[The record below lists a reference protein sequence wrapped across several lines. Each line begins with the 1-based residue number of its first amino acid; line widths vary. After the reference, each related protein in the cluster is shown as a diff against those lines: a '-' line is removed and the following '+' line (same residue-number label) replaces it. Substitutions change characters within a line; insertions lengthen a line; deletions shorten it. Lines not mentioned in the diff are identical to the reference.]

1 MSNNQES
8 PSKLPDHDIEEY
20 WLHVKQSMHNF
31 YSQTKLLPRPIEK
44 WSSTLN
50 QLQNAKKYI
59 DIEFHIMK
67 YLSLYSIDLLRLGNQ
82 YYINI
87 LITNLKRWDK
97 ITDKYKFFSHNT
109 SENYNHKAN
118 AIKEKNI
125 AIVLLEIVYSLLKSE
140 TDFSDLFDDIEL
152 YIIYEDFE
160 KLITFAITNNKP
172 SILDKLIEYD
182 YLNVIHTVDKIYGKQ
197 LTLTNLTLKLC
208 GKKLIKTIL
217 DL

>member
-1 MSNNQES
+1 MSTDNYETS
-8 PSKLPDHDIEEY
+8 LTDKLPDHDIEEY
-20 WLHVKQSMHNF
+20 WLYVKQSMHNF
-31 YSQTKLLPRPIEK
+31 YGQTKLLPRPIEN
-44 WSSTLN
+44 WSAALN
-50 QLQNAKKYI
+50 QLQKGKKYI

-97 ITDKYKFFSHNT
+97 ITEKYKFFSRHDDKST
-109 SENYNHKAN
+109 G
-118 AIKEKNI
+118 ITDKNI

-160 KLITFAITNNKP
+160 KLIKFAVTHNKP

-182 YLNVIHTVDKIYGKQ
+182 YLNVVHAVDKIYGTD
-197 LTLTNLTLKLC
+197 LASSNLSVTLC
-208 GKKLIKTIL
+208 GKKIIKTIL

>member
-1 MSNNQES
+1 MNTTAHKETTEQT
-8 PSKLPDHDIEEY
+8 KLPDHDIEEY
-20 WLHVKQSMHNF
+20 WLYVKQSMHNF

-44 WSSTLN
+44 WSDVLN
-50 QLQNAKKYI
+50 QLQKAKKYI

-97 ITDKYKFFSHNT
+97 ITGKYKFFSRHDDN
-109 SENYNHKAN
+109 AN
-118 AIKEKNI
+118 GITDKNI

-160 KLITFAITNNKP
+160 KLITFAVTHNKP

-182 YLNVIHTVDKIYGKQ
+182 YLNVIHTVDKIYGTD
-197 LTLTNLTLKLC
+197 LASSTLTAKLC
-208 GKKLIKTIL
+208 GKKLIKVIL

>member
-1 MSNNQES
+1 MADNKET
-8 PSKLPDHDIEEY
+8 PTTFKLPDHDIEEY
-20 WLHVKQSMHNF
+20 WYHVKQSMHNF
-31 YSQTKLLPRPIEK
+31 YGQTKLLPRPIEK
-44 WSSTLN
+44 WSSALN
-50 QLQNAKKYI
+50 QLQKEKKYI

-97 ITDKYKFFSHNT
+97 ITEKYKFFSQQDNKVDKVK
-109 SENYNHKAN
+109 SN
-118 AIKEKNI
+118 AKNI

-140 TDFSDLFDDIEL
+140 TDLSDLFDDIEL

-172 SILDKLIEYD
+172 SILDKLIDYD
-182 YLNVIHTVDKIYGKQ
+182 YLNVVHTVDKIYG
-197 LTLTNLTLKLC
+197 TEFVSSNLSAKLC
-208 GKKLIKTIL
+208 GKKLIKVIL